1 MSLPTMPRLD
11 RRALTFA
18 AMVAAALFFLAASVP
33 GLSRLVADLTA
44 PVHLSLSSSRS
55 LALLAA
61 SLMLGVASVLYRQG
75 RDYVVGITPLAMTLV
90 IPFVFDPRAFTPG
103 SVPQG
108 LWIPFLFAVAL
119 SSWRIT
125 FLTLALSVGLAM
137 ATYPS
142 AVATPTV
149 VFVSLSIVTMLV
161 IGRLIQQT
169 LIREAAS
176 AGEQARTAERAR
188 QQSEVTLLAVFE
200 SMHDALVF
208 ADPQRRILRVNPAF
222 ERIFG
227 HPAAEVIGQSTR
239 LLYADPADFE
249 AQGRLRQRDDTG
261 GSQDVHEVRYRRKDG
276 TTFWGESSGRHLFD
290 DEGRPLGNFAT
301 HRDISA
307 RKQAEE
313 ALSRSRAQLLS
324 FIAHAPHAIAIFD
337 RGMNF
342 LAASR
347 RWIEQH
353 EDNRDDVIGQNNYV
367 LHPDLPESWK
377 QAHRRA
383 LDGEPQ
389 VAQEDVWLDAA
400 GRERWLAWSV
410 VPWID
415 ADASVGG
422 IIISS
427 EIVTPQV
434 ELRRERLRQRQELET
449 QVAERT
455 ADLEAANR
463 ALEER
468 AAAIR
473 HLYDNAP
480 CGYHA
485 LAADGTVTS
494 VNETELAMLGYGRD
508 ELIGRRLTDFMTE
521 ASALRFAER
530 FAELTR
536 TGRARNLE
544 HEFVRKDGRVLEAL
558 ISADRS
564 YERNGRGAILA
575 TMVDNSER
583 KEQERR
589 IAAMQLELA
598 RRAEQAEAANQAK
611 TSFLANMSHEIRTP
625 MNAIIG
631 LTHLVARGT
640 HDTLQ
645 RERLGKIDAA
655 AAHLL
660 RVIND
665 ILDLS
670 KIEAG
675 KVSLSRSDFTLDELL
690 GRVFPMVAGAAQDK
704 GLSLILEA
712 PLMERGL
719 HGDATRLLQ
728 ALINLVSNAVKF
740 TRSGWVRLRVE
751 RQADEGH
758 RVLLRF
764 AVQDTGPGIPS
775 ERLPHLFMPFEQ
787 GDSAINR
794 RHGGTG
800 LGLAL
805 TRHIARLMGGEVG
818 VHSTPERGSC
828 FWFTAWLDHAAAVT
842 PVSVP
847 MAAWRVLLVDGAAVS
862 RQAVAEM
869 LRQLGLVVD
878 AEPDVEAARRRIGEQ
893 QEAGRGHDLW
903 IVDDQVGAD
912 TALDRL
918 HGAHSGEPPPS
929 ILLAAGDPGNEAGRG
944 AAFDAVLAKPVTA
957 TAWRHE
963 LGRLLWSE
971 PVSSGPAPPVIGASE
986 QAVMARHAGR
996 RVLLAEDNPINR
1008 EVACE
1013 LLSVVGL
1020 QVDMADNG
1028 AKAIEQALGGHY
1040 DLVLMDMQMPG
1051 TDGLAAT
1058 RAIRER
1064 LGERLPIIAMTANAF
1079 GEDRAA
1085 CLAAGMNDHV
1095 AKPVDPALLYDTL
1108 LRWLPPAEAC
1118 GQAGT
1123 APGGG

>member
-1 MSLPTMPRLD
+1 
-11 RRALTFA
+11 
-18 AMVAAALFFLAASVP
+18 
-33 GLSRLVADLTA
+33 AD
-44 PVHLSLSSSRS
+44 PIHLSLSSSRS
-55 LALLAA
+55 LALGAAALLLAVT
-61 SLMLGVASVLYRQG
+61 SLLYRQG

-125 FLTLALSVGLAM
+125 VLTLALSVGLAL

-169 LIREAAS
+169 LIRDAES
-176 AGEQARTAERAR
+176 AVEQARTAERAR

-227 HPAAEVIGQSTR
+227 YPAAEVIGQSTR

-249 AQGRLRQRDDTG
+249 VQGRLRQRDDTG

-276 TTFWGESSGRHLFD
+276 TTFWGESSARHLFD

-307 RKQAEE
+307 RKLAEE
-313 ALSRSRAQLLS
+313 ALRRSRAQLLS

-337 RGMNF
+337 RDMNF

-347 RWIEQH
+347 RWIDQH
-353 EDNRDDVIGQNNYV
+353 EDGRDDVVGQNNYV
-367 LHPDLPESWK
+367 LHPDLPEAWK

-410 VPWID
+410 VPWTD
-415 ADASVGG
+415 DDASVGG
-422 IIISS
+422 IIVSS
-427 EIVTPQV
+427 EVITPQV

-485 LAADGTVTS
+485 LAADGTITA
-494 VNETELAMLGYGRD
+494 VNETELAMLGYERD
-508 ELIGRRLTDFMTE
+508 ELIGRPLTDFMTE
-521 ASALRFAER
+521 ASAQRFAER
-530 FAELTR
+530 FAELTE

-544 HEFVRKDGRVLEAL
+544 HEFVRKDGRCLEVL

-589 IAAMQLELA
+589 IAAMQRELA

-631 LTHLVARGT
+631 LTHLLARGT

-675 KVSLSRSDFTLDELL
+675 KVTLSRGDFTLD
-690 GRVFPMVAGAAQDK
+690 
-704 GLSLILEA
+704 
-712 PLMERGL
+712 
-719 HGDATRLLQ
+719 
-728 ALINLVSNAVKF
+728 
-740 TRSGWVRLRVE
+740 
-751 RQADEGH
+751 
-758 RVLLRF
+758 
-764 AVQDTGPGIPS
+764 
-775 ERLPHLFMPFEQ
+775 
-787 GDSAINR
+787 
-794 RHGGTG
+794 
-800 LGLAL
+800 
-805 TRHIARLMGGEVG
+805 
-818 VHSTPERGSC
+818 
-828 FWFTAWLDHAAAVT
+828 
-842 PVSVP
+842 
-847 MAAWRVLLVDGAAVS
+847 
-862 RQAVAEM
+862 
-869 LRQLGLVVD
+869 
-878 AEPDVEAARRRIGEQ
+878 
-893 QEAGRGHDLW
+893 
-903 IVDDQVGAD
+903 
-912 TALDRL
+912 
-918 HGAHSGEPPPS
+918 
-929 ILLAAGDPGNEAGRG
+929 
-944 AAFDAVLAKPVTA
+944 
-957 TAWRHE
+957 
-963 LGRLLWSE
+963 
-971 PVSSGPAPPVIGASE
+971 
-986 QAVMARHAGR
+986 
-996 RVLLAEDNPINR
+996 
-1008 EVACE
+1008 
-1013 LLSVVGL
+1013 
-1020 QVDMADNG
+1020 
-1028 AKAIEQALGGHY
+1028 
-1040 DLVLMDMQMPG
+1040 
-1051 TDGLAAT
+1051 
-1058 RAIRER
+1058 
-1064 LGERLPIIAMTANAF
+1064 
-1079 GEDRAA
+1079 
-1085 CLAAGMNDHV
+1085 
-1095 AKPVDPALLYDTL
+1095 
-1108 LRWLPPAEAC
+1108 
-1118 GQAGT
+1118 
-1123 APGGG
+1123 